1 MLVLKQADT
10 PTDMSC
16 YTPEPDDRPSALSPM
31 PEIPGDPSE
40 FFFGPLP
47 PPLFRCKNQKKLMF
61 VQTGTLEPS
70 ALDHL
75 PHHELPDDQSL
86 SATLSP
92 GLTTTTNDTPKAS
105 SLDDDLH
112 EEDPW
117 SALVSF
123 QDRLLV
129 LHQTLE
135 QSMSDYSTPLDD

>member
-1 MLVLKQADT
+1 M
-10 PTDMSC
+10 
-16 YTPEPDDRPSALSPM
+16 
-31 PEIPGDPSE
+31 
-40 FFFGPLP
+40 
-47 PPLFRCKNQKKLMF
+47 
-61 VQTGTLEPS
+61 
-70 ALDHL
+70 
-75 PHHELPDDQSL
+75 
-86 SATLSP
+86 
-92 GLTTTTNDTPKAS
+92 TNDTPKPG

>member
-1 MLVLKQADT
+1 MVNKTDT

-16 YTPEPDDRPSALSPM
+16 YTPEPDDRPPALSPM
-31 PEIPGDPSE
+31 PEIPGDPRE
-40 FFFGPLP
+40 HTGPLP
-47 PPLFRCKNQKKLMF
+47 FPPQPCRRIQKKKKLIH
-61 VQTGTLEPS
+61 QPGTLEPS
-70 ALDHL
+70 PLDHL
-75 PHHELPDDQSL
+75 SHHELADDQSL

-92 GLTTTTNDTPKAS
+92 GLTTTNDTPKAS